1 LLGFGSGLDELC
13 SAFVGYLLLFYLYAA
28 AVPGLDVKTS
38 SPAQSLG
45 TLCATKMNSLI
56 LSTFFTCYLLASL
69 GCKDNKHAQKTI
81 NQNKQTG
88 QLIPV
93 DFNDSN
99 YNDLNFYAIDTVTKD
114 GWAIKYFVKD
124 DSTKYDDIYI
134 EWAKGS
140 SRGIFKAEYYLKF
153 RRYFIPQFTGEND
166 KYLFFWHGCATD
178 CQAVLILGKDSTFS
192 RDYTQ
197 VIDYN
202 IPYGQ
207 IAYVGKKGT
216 ADGKPFQISLVDLA
230 KNKEHLIQFKNLCMY
245 AAHKESCIDTI
256 IFNKEKVVV
265 KATLTIDN
273 YNRDKEVAEEIKVNL
288 N

>member
-1 LLGFGSGLDELC
+1 
-13 SAFVGYLLLFYLYAA
+13 
-28 AVPGLDVKTS
+28 
-38 SPAQSLG
+38 
-45 TLCATKMNSLI
+45 MNRLI
-56 LSTFFTCYLLASL
+56 LSTFFSCYLLASL
-69 GCKDNKHAQKTI
+69 SCKDNNHAQKDI
-81 NQNKQTG
+81 VQNKQTR
-88 QLIPV
+88 QLIPI
-93 DFNDSN
+93 DFNESN

-114 GWAIKYFVKD
+114 GWTIKYFVKD

-134 EWAKGS
+134 KWAKGS
-140 SRGIFKAEYYLKF
+140 LRGIFKAESVLQF
-153 RRYFIPQFTGEND
+153 RRYFIPQYTGEND

-178 CQAVLILGKDSTFS
+178 CQAVLILDKDSAFS
-192 RDYTQ
+192 RDYTN

-207 IAYVGKKGT
+207 IAYVTNKG
-216 ADGKPFQISLVDLA
+216 AEDGKPFQISLADIA
-230 KNKEHLIQFKNLCMY
+230 KNKEHLIQFKNLCMS

-273 YNRDKEVAEEIKVNL
+273 YNRDKEVVEEIKVNL